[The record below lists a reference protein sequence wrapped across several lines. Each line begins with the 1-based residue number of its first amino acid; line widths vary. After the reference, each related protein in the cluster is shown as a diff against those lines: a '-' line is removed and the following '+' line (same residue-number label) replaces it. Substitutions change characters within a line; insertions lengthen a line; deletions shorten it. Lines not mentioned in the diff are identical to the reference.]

1 MWSGVQNG
9 LANGYLTRNSLDPTL
24 GVRFRF

>member
-1 MWSGVQNG
+1 VSDG
-9 LANGYLTRNSLDPTL
+9 LANGYLSKSSIDPTL